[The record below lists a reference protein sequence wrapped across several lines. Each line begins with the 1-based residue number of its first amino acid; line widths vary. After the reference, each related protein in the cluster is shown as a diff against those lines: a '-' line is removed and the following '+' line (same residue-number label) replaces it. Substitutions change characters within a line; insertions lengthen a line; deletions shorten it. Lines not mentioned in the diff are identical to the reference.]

1 MIKSFIHKGLQ
12 KFYENGT
19 TKGIQFAH
27 AKKIKMRL
35 SALDTALIIEDLA
48 IPGFNLHQLK
58 GERADIYS
66 IKVNGNW
73 RITFRFDDGDVEIVN
88 YEDYH

>member
-19 TKGIQFAH
+19 TKGIQSTH

-48 IPGFNLHQLK
+48 LPGFNLHQLK

-66 IKVNGNW
+66 IKVSGNW

>member
-12 KFYENGT
+12 KFFENGT
-19 TKGIQFAH
+19 TKGIQAQH
-27 AKKIKMRL
+27 SKKIKMRL
-35 SALDTALIIEDLA
+35 TALDTAMNIEDLQL
-48 IPGFNLHQLK
+48 PGFNLHILK
-58 GERADIYS
+58 GNKAGIYS

-73 RITFRFDDGDVEIVN
+73 RITFRFENENVHVVN

>member
-12 KFYENGT
+12 KFYEDGT
-19 TKGIQFAH
+19 TKGIQFEH

-35 SALDTALIIEDLA
+35 VALDTAFLIDDLQL
-48 IPGFNLHQLK
+48 PGFNLHLLK
-58 GERADIYS
+58 GDRAEVWS
-66 IKVNGNW
+66 IKISGNW
-73 RITFRFDDGDVEIVN
+73 RITFRFEDGDVYIVN

>member
-19 TKGIQFAH
+19 TKGIQFSH
-27 AKKIKMRL
+27 AKKLKMRL
-35 SALDTALIIEDLA
+35 SALDTALVIEDLSL
-48 IPGFNLHQLK
+48 PGFDLHQLK
-58 GERADIYS
+58 GDRAQTYS

-73 RITFRFDDGDVEIVN
+73 RITFRFLDGDVEIVN

>member
-19 TKGIQFAH
+19 TKGIQFEH
-27 AKKIKMRL
+27 SKKIKMRL
-35 SALDTALIIEDLA
+35 IALDTATKIEDLEL
-48 IPGFNLHQLK
+48 PGFNLHQLK
-58 GERADIYS
+58 GSRAEIHS
-66 IKVNGNW
+66 IKVSGNW
-73 RITFRFDDGDVEIVN
+73 RITFRFENEDVEVVN

>member
-35 SALDTALIIEDLA
+35 FALDTALVIEDMAL
-48 IPGFNLHQLK
+48 PGFNLHELK
-58 GERADIYS
+58 GDRAGIYS
-66 IKVNGNW
+66 IKVSGNW
-73 RITFRFDDGDVEIVN
+73 RITFRFEDRDVEIVN